1 MCICYL
7 DPERGVRYLLLP
19 LRRTKN
25 AVWKYFNFWWKD
37 LFPHAKNKKRSQS
50 HINEYYICFIVGH
63 WLAHFHSPS
72 VQVCFVFL
80 KQMTISQNGAK
91 KKRTANLNSFYCE
104 KMSPFRPFIIRGFSF
119 AKSHFRLESCRS
131 EIHKL
136 QTVVKDT
143 RKLEF

>member
-1 MCICYL
+1 MNITF
-7 DPERGVRYLLLP
+7 VLLLATGWP
-19 LRRTKN
+19 TSI
-25 AVWKYFNFWWKD
+25 
-37 LFPHAKNKKRSQS
+37 H
-50 HINEYYICFIVGH
+50 
-63 WLAHFHSPS
+63 LAHK
-72 VQVCFVFL
+72 FVFFFF

-104 KMSPFRPFIIRGFSF
+104 KMSPFRPFIIRGFSS
-119 AKSHFRLESCRS
+119 AKSYFRLESCRS